1 MKCTCSKVPPNVK
14 IIKVGETDV
23 GIIDLIKTIKEVYFL
38 KIEDEARIKEKLL
51 EKVKANNSIPPERES
66 LYGEALLRE
75 YFSYVERRFGVKKAL
90 APPVK
95 KDSGGFLRFLTKVRK
110 GKGKKK

>member
-1 MKCTCSKVPPNVK
+1 MVPPNVK
-14 IIKVGETDV
+14 IIKVGETEV
-23 GIIDLIKTIKEVYFL
+23 GIIDLVKTIKEVYFL

-51 EKVKANNSIPPERES
+51 EKVKANNSIPPDRES

-75 YFSYVERRFGVKKAL
+75 YFSYVERRFGVKKVS

-95 KDSGGFLRFLTKVRK
+95 QESRGFFRFLKKFKRGRG
-110 GKGKKK
+110 GKNKK